1 MTLGRKS
8 TASAI
13 FYYLLGCAILCM
25 VLALATIVGVIV
37 VISLYGPGLFVDGY
51 YVSLIVGIF
60 LAITICG
67 SVWFTIR
74 FVNWKKSPE
83 DLVRIEGDNLVIYTR
98 KGEVVIAKD
107 DIDTII
113 GVPESLFIKYL
124 VRDYG
129 VLHIDTTGKNYKVHF
144 VEGVTSLPNQIFN
157 ALGLTNSLNQG

>member
-1 MTLGRKS
+1 MTLGKKS
-8 TASAI
+8 TASAL

-25 VLALATIVGVIV
+25 ILSVATIVGIAV
-37 VISLYGPGLFVDGY
+37 VIALYGPGLFIDGP
-51 YVSLIVGIF
+51 YVSVIVGVF
-60 LAITICG
+60 LAAMIVG

-74 FVNWKKSPE
+74 FVNWKKAPV
-83 DLVRIEGDNLVIYTR
+83 DLVRIDGDNLVIYTR

-113 GVPESLFIKYL
+113 GVPENLFIKYL

-129 VLHIDTTGKNYKVHF
+129 VLTVYTTGKNYKVQF

-157 ALGLTNSLNQG
+157 ALGLEIA